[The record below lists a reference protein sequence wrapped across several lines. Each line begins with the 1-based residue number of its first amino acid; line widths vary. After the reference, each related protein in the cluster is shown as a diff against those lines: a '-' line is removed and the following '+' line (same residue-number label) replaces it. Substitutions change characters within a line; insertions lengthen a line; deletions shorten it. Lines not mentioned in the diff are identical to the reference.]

1 VVDHRFNRSR
11 YDAERVMAGFT
22 GSLRDEVDPDQ
33 VVDGWVSV
41 VNETMKPATSGV
53 WMRDGA

>member
-1 VVDHRFNRSR
+1 
-11 YDAERVMAGFT
+11 MAGFT
-22 GSLRDEVDPDQ
+22 GSLQDEVDPDQ